1 MIFIR
6 ALLLGAALLGA
17 APVMAAQALVYDCRG
32 AVSQEPLFGSGA
44 TERQERRWQLEVNDE
59 AGYVKRGRELAAGC
73 VQRTVEI
80 CGCELG
86 AELIRCRSLG
96 ITPEGNEVGMDFT
109 LDRRSLRLQLSGQRV
124 DPSSGAVVETRGELA
139 CEGRRR

>member
-6 ALLLGAALLGA
+6 ALVLGWALLST
-17 APVMAAQALVYDCRG
+17 APVMAAQAMIYDCRG
-32 AVSQEPLFGSGA
+32 AVSSEPLFGSGA
-44 TERQERRWQLEVNDE
+44 IERHERRWLLEVNDE
-59 AGYVKRGRELAAGC
+59 AGYVKRDRELAAGC

-80 CGCELG
+80 CGCDLG
-86 AELIRCRSLG
+86 SELIRCRSLG
-96 ITPEGNEVGMDFT
+96 ITPEGTEVGMDFT

-139 CEGRRR
+139 CEGRGR